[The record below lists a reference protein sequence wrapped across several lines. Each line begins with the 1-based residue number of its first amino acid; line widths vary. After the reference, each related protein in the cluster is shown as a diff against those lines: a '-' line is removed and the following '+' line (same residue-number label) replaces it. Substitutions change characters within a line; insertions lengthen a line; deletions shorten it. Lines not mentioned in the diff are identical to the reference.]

1 MFLLYTRKSQ
11 KYGFHI
17 NRNGK
22 NAKKVYNRSH
32 FCLIYELICI
42 FAEVKN
48 TYNYYKRM
56 EIKKSPKA
64 DLEKGKTLSI
74 LMGFVVG
81 LAVLFVGFEWSTRDV
96 MVVQASEGV
105 ADIIAEEE
113 VEITRPENTPPPP
126 PPPPAPVVTEVLN
139 VVEDDVELEQQDI
152 LSSEDDQTSAQ
163 QIFTVVE
170 EMPKFPGG
178 DAELLKFIAKSIKY
192 PVIAQENGIQG
203 RVICAFV
210 VNRDGSVVDAEVLR
224 GVDPSLDKEALRVIG
239 TMPKWTPGKQRGK
252 PVRVKYTVPI
262 TFRLQ

>member
-1 MFLLYTRKSQ
+1 
-11 KYGFHI
+11 
-17 NRNGK
+17 
-22 NAKKVYNRSH
+22 
-32 FCLIYELICI
+32 
-42 FAEVKN
+42 
-48 TYNYYKRM
+48 M

-64 DLEKGKTLSI
+64 DLERGKSLSI

-81 LAVLFVGFEWSTRDV
+81 LAVLFVGFEWSTRNV

-152 LSSEDDQTSAQ
+152 LSSEDDQTSAQEAVYTPPAVVEEEEESAQ

>member
-1 MFLLYTRKSQ
+1 
-11 KYGFHI
+11 
-17 NRNGK
+17 
-22 NAKKVYNRSH
+22 
-32 FCLIYELICI
+32 
-42 FAEVKN
+42 
-48 TYNYYKRM
+48 M

-64 DLEKGKTLSI
+64 DLERGKSLSI

-152 LSSEDDQTSAQ
+152 LSSEDNQQEAQTAVYTPPAVVEEEEESAQ

-178 DAELLKFIAKSIKY
+178 DAELLKF
-192 PVIAQENGIQG
+192 IAQENGIQG

>member
-1 MFLLYTRKSQ
+1 
-11 KYGFHI
+11 
-17 NRNGK
+17 
-22 NAKKVYNRSH
+22 
-32 FCLIYELICI
+32 
-42 FAEVKN
+42 
-48 TYNYYKRM
+48 M

-64 DLEKGKTLSI
+64 DLERTKTMSI

-81 LAVLFVGFEWSTRDV
+81 LAVLFVGFEWSNREV
-96 MVVQASEGV
+96 RVVTADEGV

-126 PPPPAPVVTEVLN
+126 PPPPAPAVAEMLN

-152 LSSEDDQTSAQ
+152 LSSEDSQDAVQQETFVAPVVEEEEEEAAQ

-170 EMPKFPGG
+170 EMPDFPGG
-178 DAELLKFIAKSIKY
+178 QAELLKFIAKSIKY

-210 VNRDGSVVDAEVLR
+210 VNKDGSVVDAEVLR
-224 GVDPSLDKEALRVIG
+224 GVDPALDKEALRVIG
-239 TMPKWTPGKQRGK
+239 TMPKWKPGKQRGK